1 MLECPH
7 CHRRAMGVW
16 SKLILPRRKSQPCES
31 CGKPVSTSWVAPVIV
46 IGAIAVGS
54 WAAGR
59 MPTLGGALAV
69 LVLFFVVS
77 LLFQAYVVPLE
88 RRDS

>member
-7 CHRRAMGVW
+7 CHRRAMGLW
-16 SKLILPRRKSQPCES
+16 SKLNLRPRKPRPCES
-31 CGKPVSTSWVAPVIV
+31 CGKPVSTSRVAAVIV
-46 IGAIAVGS
+46 FGAMAVGM
-54 WAAGR
+54 WASGR
-59 MPTLGGALAV
+59 VPSLVGALAV